1 MLIVNKKIIISII
14 IVIVIG
20 IAAVNF
26 AQISQNGKSEV
37 KDVKET
43 QRVPQ
48 SFTVDLHESVGFKES
63 P

>member
-1 MLIVNKKIIISII
+1 MLIVNKKIIIGII
-14 IVIVIG
+14 IVVVIG
-20 IAAVNF
+20 IGAVSF
-26 AQISQNGKSEV
+26 GQMSQNGKSEV
-37 KDVKET
+37 TNVKET

>member
-1 MLIVNKKIIISII
+1 MNKKIIIGII

-20 IAAVNF
+20 ISAISLAQVN
-26 AQISQNGKSEV
+26 QNDDRGITKGK
-37 KDVKET
+37 DT

-48 SFTVDLHESVGFKES
+48 SFTVDLHESVGVKES